1 MVVFGCVFAG
11 AVHDYLT
18 GMLSIRNW
26 ANIPY
31 LAGKYLGNP
40 AKHFMNVLLN
50 SIIVTYWVSC
60 L

>member
-1 MVVFGCVFAG
+1 MDCVWLCICR

-18 GMLSIRNW
+18 GMLSIRNGG

-40 AKHFMNVLLN
+40 AKHL
-50 SIIVTYWVSC
+50 
-60 L
+60 